1 MILCWGMVFLP
12 YWFQSSVPR
21 YVCCDRYIDILSS
34 PTKKQSSEQLLHP
47 YLAEDLGVV
56 FECVGMI
63 LPVRKLK
70 MIFSDR

>member
-1 MILCWGMVFLP
+1 MGNGFFAVLVSNPQCLG
-12 YWFQSSVPR
+12 

-70 MIFSDR
+70 MIFSVQ